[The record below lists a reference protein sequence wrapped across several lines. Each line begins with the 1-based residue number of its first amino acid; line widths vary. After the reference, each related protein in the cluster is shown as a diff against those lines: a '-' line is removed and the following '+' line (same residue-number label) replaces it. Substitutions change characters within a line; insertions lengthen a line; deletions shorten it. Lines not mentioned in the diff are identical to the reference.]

1 VNRWQGW
8 ARQLR
13 GRHGRR
19 DALHARGAMVPMVLL
34 QQQRGGMG
42 SQLLVTSWR
51 PIVQVHA
58 RFGVLRPVV
67 MPALPVMRER
77 AVASALAPDM
87 LSHRRSDDAVS
98 RSMPVAENVR
108 QLAYPMPRFATPT
121 YAQGPR
127 RIAPAQFPER
137 GIARFHGPARQSPV
151 ASTIAAQAVEL
162 ATRLHRRATREELM
176 LSPKPAVLAAAHRAP
191 APAGAVPSNEWT
203 SAQPSPMQQIDSRA
217 LPQASAVDVE
227 SLTGLVI
234 QQIDRRLIAY
244 RERMGRV

>member
-1 VNRWQGW
+1 MNRWQGW

-19 DALHARGAMVPMVLL
+19 DALHARGALVLL
-34 QQQRGGMG
+34 QQRGGMG
-42 SQLLVTSWR
+42 SQVLVTSWR

-58 RFGVLRPVV
+58 RFGVVRPVV

-77 AVASALAPDM
+77 VVASALVPDM
-87 LSHRRSDDAVS
+87 PSHRRSDDEVS

-108 QLAYPMPRFATPT
+108 QLAYPMPRFA
-121 YAQGPR
+121 AQGPR
-127 RIAPAQFPER
+127 RIVPARFPER
-137 GIARFHGPARQSPV
+137 GIAQFHGPARQSPV

-162 ATRLHRRATREELM
+162 ATRLHRRAARQELT

-191 APAGAVPSNEWT
+191 APAGAVPSNAWT
-203 SAQPSPMQQIDSRA
+203 SAQPSPMQQDESRA

>member
-1 VNRWQGW
+1 MNRWQGW

-19 DALHARGAMVPMVLL
+19 DALHARGAMVLL
-34 QQQRGGMG
+34 QQRGGMG
-42 SQLLVTSWR
+42 SQVLVTSWR
-51 PIVQVHA
+51 PIVPIVHMHA
-58 RFGVLRPVV
+58 RFGVVRPVV

-77 AVASALAPDM
+77 AGPLALVPDR

-98 RSMPVAENVR
+98 RSAPVAENVR
-108 QLAYPMPRFATPT
+108 QLAYPLPRFAALT

-127 RIAPAQFPER
+127 RIAPARFPDR
-137 GIARFHGPARQSPV
+137 GIAQFHDPARRSPV
-151 ASTIAAQAVEL
+151 ASTIAAQAAEL
-162 ATRLHRRATREELM
+162 ATRLHRRAARQELM

-191 APAGAVPSNEWT
+191 APAGAVSSNAWT
-203 SAQPSPMQQIDSRA
+203 SAQPPPMQQDESRA